1 MKCKK
6 FFILVS
12 FFLVYFLLPSGVCA
26 SPFPRNPSSIPDAPS
41 EISAF
46 RKYGL
51 ITPDVKVPTV
61 VEVLFSDFPVNNN
74 PAAVLD
80 LTSNTIVPSYLSVR
94 SEVMPEP
101 VKFKLDNRIL
111 YKLFDNDP
119 KTYETFELPPSGDG
133 SVLIEA
139 VSDKP
144 FTTSSLTIS
153 LDQNVF
159 LPKTIQISV
168 RDYEQDRVILA
179 ETQLNSKTVLFP
191 KTNAYYWF
199 IRLSYTQPLRIT
211 ELRFNQEDNIRNVN
225 YLRFLA
231 QPDRSYHIYFDSEKY
246 IYVPFAGELGNIAN
260 THDVKVM
267 NLDNVYESLDYRP
280 QDADGDEIVDAN
292 DNCPSIPNN
301 DQKDL
306 NLNGIGDACED
317 FDVDGTMNDKD
328 NCPDIANYNQA
339 DTDGD
344 GVGDA
349 CDPIDNRITEQYKF
363 LPWLGIFFAASLL
376 ILLFWL
382 TVRGDTK
389 KS

>member
-1 MKCKK
+1 MKCKN
-6 FFILVS
+6 FFILILV
-12 FFLVYFLLPSGVCA
+12 FLFYFLLPLGVHA
-26 SPFPRNPSSIPDAPS
+26 SLFPKSQSIIPDAPS

-61 VEVLFSDFPVNNN
+61 VEILFSDFPVNNN

-80 LTSNTIVPSYLSVR
+80 LTSNTIVPSYFSVR
-94 SEVMPEP
+94 SEVIPET
-101 VKFKLDNRIL
+101 VEFKLGDRIL
-111 YKLFDNDP
+111 SKLFDNDP
-119 KTYETFELPPSGDG
+119 RTYEIFELPTSGDG
-133 SVLIEA
+133 SILIEA

-153 LDQNVF
+153 LDENVF
-159 LPKTIQISV
+159 LPKTIQISARV
-168 RDYEQDRVILA
+168 YEQDRVVLA

-231 QPDRSYHIYFDSEKY
+231 QPDRSYNIYFDSEKY
-246 IYVPFAGELGNIAN
+246 IYIPFAGELGNIAN
-260 THDVKVM
+260 TQDVKVM

-280 QDADGDEIVDAN
+280 QDSDGDGILDIN
-292 DNCPSIPNN
+292 DNCPYIPNT

-306 NLNGIGDACED
+306 NLNWIGDACED
-317 FDVDGTMNDKD
+317 FDVDGIMNDKD
-328 NCPDIANYNQA
+328 NCPNVANYNQA

-344 GVGDA
+344 GIGDV
-349 CDPIDNRITEQYKF
+349 CDPMDNRITEQYKF

-382 TVRGDTK
+382 TARGDTK
-389 KS
+389 ES